1 MNSSQGTGGHQQ
13 DYVKEVDNIMEVKD
27 IKVMVRSSHLMYA
40 TFNTINTF
48 SNFYKT
54 RDVILFCVETLLL
67 IMEYKA

>member
-27 IKVMVRSSHLMYA
+27 IKVVDRSPYLMYA

-48 SNFYKT
+48 PNFYKT

>member
-1 MNSSQGTGGHQQ
+1 
-13 DYVKEVDNIMEVKD
+13 MEVKD
-27 IKVMVRSSHLMYA
+27 IKVVDRSPYLMYA

-48 SNFYKT
+48 PNFYKT